1 MCGRG
6 RIVDRERVKRLL
18 MQKLTKRLKEK
29 KNMNELDGGGGLN
42 DKIWR
47 GMYVCACICDAKI
60 HIKGLIGQG
69 TDP

>member
-42 DKIWR
+42 GKMWR
-47 GMYVCACICDAKI
+47 GMYVNVHVFFK
-60 HIKGLIGQG
+60 
-69 TDP
+69 